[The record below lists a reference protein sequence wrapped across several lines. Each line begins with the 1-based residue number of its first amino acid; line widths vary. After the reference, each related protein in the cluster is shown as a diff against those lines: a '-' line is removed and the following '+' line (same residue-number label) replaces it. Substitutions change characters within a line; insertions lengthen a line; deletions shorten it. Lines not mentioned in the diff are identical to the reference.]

1 MIDLFFL
8 SFRLRYDR
16 MNFFVA
22 GFMPDPDDFEPGFH
36 NDLVSNKK
44 TNFHFSFT
52 VIVETGTTYSC
63 ATQKSNNYVK
73 ITVVHIKAG
82 SIIRCL
88 NMIQA
93 IFKRTFDQSLL
104 QK

>member
-1 MIDLFFL
+1 M
-8 SFRLRYDR
+8 
-16 MNFFVA
+16 V
-22 GFMPDPDDFEPGFH
+22 E
-36 NDLVSNKK
+36 
-44 TNFHFSFT
+44 T
-52 VIVETGTTYSC
+52 VITYSC